1 MAAASTAFES
11 VPGAVA
17 IEPIEVLC
25 ESLSCGCCAI
35 EVCLATWLASAGVCP
50 GIHNPGPDTLSAKEA
65 DARETQLM
73 QEIYLTDW
81 RQMSL
86 HYLDPLFLSCRQ
98 LIA

>member
-1 MAAASTAFES
+1 MAPAGTASGP

-17 IEPIEVLC
+17 IELIEVLC
-25 ESLSCGCCAI
+25 ESLSCGCCAL

-50 GIHNPGPDTLSAKEA
+50 EIHTPGPDTLSAKEA
-65 DARETQLM
+65 DARETGLM
-73 QEIYLTDW
+73 HEIYLTDW

-86 HYLDPLFLSCRQ
+86 HYLDLLFLSCRQ

>member
-1 MAAASTAFES
+1 MAAASAAFGS

-35 EVCLATWLASAGVCP
+35 EGCLATWLASAGVCP
-50 GIHNPGPDTLSAKEA
+50 GIHNLCLDTLSAKEA
-65 DARETQLM
+65 DARETRLM

-86 HYLDPLFLSCRQ
+86 HYLDLLFLSCRQ